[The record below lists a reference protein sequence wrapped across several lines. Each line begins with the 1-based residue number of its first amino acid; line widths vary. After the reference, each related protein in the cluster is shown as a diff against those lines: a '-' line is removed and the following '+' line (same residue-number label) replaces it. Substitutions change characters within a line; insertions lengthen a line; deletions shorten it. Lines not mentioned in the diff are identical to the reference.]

1 MNSFPGAFPLVPAL
15 ESLFAIRQL
24 TASDSKV
31 YTSASPLLLLN
42 PLQGPGGG
50 GGRQERG
57 CALAS
62 QAHRDPVPGSSV
74 RMVLPSYLL
83 ASPSPPELQTLV
95 FLNSDGSAL
104 LILPIPRA
112 LSEGDLP
119 SPLLPFSRPPS
130 SSPSPAGQSPVL
142 QEPLGCGITI
152 AF

>member
-15 ESLFAIRQL
+15 ESLFAIRQF

-31 YTSASPLLLLN
+31 HTSASPLLLLN
-42 PLQGPGGG
+42 PLQGL
-50 GGRQERG
+50 GGRGQERG

-104 LILPIPRA
+104 LILPAPRA